1 MTLLINGQEIG
12 PIGYGLMGF
21 TWRPEPTPYE
31 KAFEAMREAL
41 ANGMNFWNAGE
52 FYGTPENNSC
62 TLLEAYFAK
71 YPEDADKV
79 VLSIKGCIDPK
90 THRPDCTRAGVRRSI
105 DTCLALLKGRK
116 KIDVFECA
124 RREQG
129 VDMSET
135 FSAIQEYIDQGL
147 VGAISL
153 SEVAPETIHAAVKL
167 TKVVFVEL
175 ELNLW
180 TTDILTNGVAAA
192 CAQYNLPIVAYSPL
206 GSGMLTG
213 KIKSIDDIPNPAVK
227 TYPRFQPDVFHLNLE
242 LVKQVEALAAKKGCT
257 PAQLAINWTRAIARR
272 AGVPTII
279 PIPGA
284 TRTPIVKENSRLVDI
299 TDAELDE
306 IDATLAKFEI
316 KGERFPEHIPVNT

>member
-1 MTLLINGQEIG
+1 MTLINGQEIG

-52 FYGTPENNSC
+52 FYGPPENNSL

-79 VLSIKGCIDPK
+79 VISVKGGVDLK
-90 THRPDCTRAGVRRSI
+90 TYHADGSRAGIRRSI
-105 DTCLALLKGRK
+105 DNCLRLLGGRK
-116 KIDVFECA
+116 KIDMFECA
-124 RREQG
+124 RRDQN
-129 VDMSET
+129 VDMAET
-135 FSAIQEYIDQGL
+135 FSTIQEYIDQGL
-147 VGAISL
+147 VGGIAL
-153 SEVAPETIHAAVKL
+153 SEVRPETIHAAVKL
-167 TKVVFVEL
+167 TKVVCVEA
-175 ELNLW
+175 ELSLW

-213 KIKSIDDIPNPAVK
+213 KIKSPSDLPNPMLL
-227 TYPRFQPDVFHLNLE
+227 TFPRFQPSVFHINLE
-242 LVKQVEALAAKKGCT
+242 LVKQVEALAATKGCT

-272 AGVPTII
+272 AGVPSIT

-284 TRTPIVKENSRLVDI
+284 TRVETVKENSKLVEI
-299 TDAELDE
+299 SDAELDE
-306 IDATLAKFEI
+306 IEATLARFEI
-316 KGERFPEHIPVNT
+316 QGERYPEHIATNT

>member
-1 MTLLINGQEIG
+1 MTVINGQEIG
-12 PIGYGLMGF
+12 PIGYGLMGL

-41 ANGMNFWNAGE
+41 ANGMNFWNAAE
-52 FYGTPENNSC
+52 FYGPPENNSL

-79 VLSIKGCIDPK
+79 VLNVKGGLDLK
-90 THRPDCTRAGVRRSI
+90 TLHADGTRAGIRRSI
-105 DTCLALLKGRK
+105 DNCIRLLKGRK

-124 RREQG
+124 RRDQN

-135 FSAIQEYIDQGL
+135 FAAIQEYIDQGL
-147 VGAISL
+147 VGGIGL
-153 SEVAPETIHAAVKL
+153 SEVRPDTIHAAVKI
-167 TKVVFVEL
+167 TKVVCVEL
-175 ELNLW
+175 ELSLW
-180 TTDILTNGVAAA
+180 TTDILANGVAAA
-192 CAQYNLPIVAYSPL
+192 CAQYSIPIVAFSPL

-213 KIKSIDDIPNPAVK
+213 KIKSPADLPNPMLL
-227 TYPRFQPDVFHLNLE
+227 TYPRFQPSVFHINLE
-242 LVKQVEALAAKKGCT
+242 LVKQVEALAATKGCT

-272 AGVPTII
+272 AGVPSII

-284 TRTPIVKENSRLVDI
+284 TTVDRVKENARLVDI

-306 IDATLAKFEI
+306 IEQTLSKFEI
-316 KGERFPEHIPVNT
+316 KGERYPDYIATNT